1 MTIKDLVQDRLMK
14 RDEMQEQVSKIETYV
29 SVDDVTQQMI
39 IRSEYKAEN
48 TKAINK
54 IKENIEEL
62 EREIRKLREANTDVS
77 NQNKRIE
84 RYKWNLISE
93 RKDNE

>member
-1 MTIKDLVQDRLMK
+1 MK